1 MLHTERFAK
10 QGRATKAFLRIHLLW
25 ACLEDLSIGLPYAS
39 LCFPKHSGGQRQWGR
54 CSWN

>member
-10 QGRATKAFLRIHLLW
+10 QGRATRAFLRIHLLW
-25 ACLEDLSIGLPYAS
+25 ACLEDLSIGLPYVS
-39 LCFPKHSGGQRQWGR
+39 LCFPKHSGGQRQMGK